1 MIKKIMNWKWVRN
14 GKEFADGIK
23 QEHVSA
29 YAGASA
35 FFIFLSVFPLLNILL
50 MLTPFLPYSEQ
61 ELVDFLVQIFPE
73 DFSSFVRGLI
83 SDVFSHGSPGI
94 TIVSIVAGLWS
105 AAKGIMH
112 IRGGLNEV
120 YHSRENQNALIDRL
134 ISVFYTA
141 IFVILLL
148 VLVTVNLF
156 GRQVLETLVDRW
168 EDLKPIADFLL
179 SISWVVT
186 FVLAMGMMLFLYTVL
201 PSRKQIV
208 AYQIPGAIFSAGA
221 WVLIAW
227 GFSYYISYTMKQSY
241 MYGSLTTIIMLLFW
255 VYLMVNIIFIGGQ
268 INEFFGMYVWPEKL
282 KMKLKKKKDR
292 AEARKARWKARY
304 QRIMK
309 IKPDDERKTEE
320 EPGSDAENESAVGSD
335 VKTENKTE

>member
-14 GKEFADGIK
+14 GKEFADEVK

-35 FFIFLSVFPLLNILL
+35 FFIFLAVFPLLNILL
-50 MLTPFLPYSEQ
+50 MLTPFLPYSQQ

-120 YHSRENQNALIDRL
+120 YRSREKQNALIDRL

-148 VLVTVNLF
+148 ALVTVNLF
-156 GRQVLETLVDRW
+156 GRQVLETLVERW
-168 EDLKPIADFLL
+168 EDLRSIADFLL

-208 AYQIPGAIFSAGA
+208 VYQIPGAIFSAGA

-255 VYLMVNIIFIGGQ
+255 VYLMVNIIFVGGQ
-268 INEFFGMYVWPEKL
+268 INIFFEKYIWPEKVEAR
-282 KMKLKKKKDR
+282 LKKKADR
-292 AEARKARWKARY
+292 KEQRKARWKNCFRSVV
-304 QRIMK
+304 K
-309 IKPDDERKTEE
+309 GKTDEAGEKEE
-320 EPGSDAENESAVGSD
+320 EKEE
-335 VKTENKTE
+335 K